1 MKYIANITSTTTQRQ
16 IKGKPMLNQSL
27 EQLSTILSNATQ
39 ADIDA
44 AGRMYSQGF
53 RTEAYPLNQIEDWE
67 ELAYTLKIDLALA
80 VYAKAKGI
88 TIPTFEVCNC
98 FLKCGCSD
106 SFGYDME
113 MLEDK
118 AQGWFECNYPDV
130 TVNGDT
136 LIVTPCNYKGAPE
149 EPELYI
155 LNKDLPIFESKAKSF
170 YQANK

>member
-1 MKYIANITSTTTQRQ
+1 
-16 IKGKPMLNQSL
+16 MLNQSL

-53 RTEAYPLNQIEDWE
+53 RTEAYPLEQLEDWE
-67 ELAYTLKIDLALA
+67 ELAYTLKNDLILA

-98 FLKCGCSD
+98 WSECSCSD
-106 SFGYDME
+106 SFGYEME
-113 MLEDK
+113 ALVSS
-118 AQGWFECNYPDV
+118 AQYWFDNNHPDFQI
-130 TVNGDT
+130 TGET
-136 LIVTPCNYKGAPE
+136 LVITPCNYKGEGE

-155 LNKDLPIFESKAKSF
+155 LNKDLPIFKSKAESF
-170 YQANK
+170 YQANS